1 MPDSPL
7 PRRGRGLAAR
17 AAGSRAAPVLAAA
30 GAMLLLTAVR
40 AGAAPADDGD
50 HGDIRIHKAGTAFTD
65 ERDERTVCGFHLA
78 AVGFDTAEGA
88 TWAIERRPTGSEA
101 DGLDGTLALR
111 SGAGHTLP
119 LSLPD
124 GDYKLTWRISGGSG
138 TGRYKTFGVDC
149 GKPEPARA
157 SGSPGTPAATGAAA
171 PDASAAPPSGAAAV
185 SSDAPPAGDP
195 PTDDSSSPD
204 IADVSTMGT
213 ATAVGLVAVSTAVYF
228 RLLRRRSDEM
238 PGS

>member
-7 PRRGRGLAAR
+7 PRRGLGLPAR
-17 AAGSRAAPVLAAA
+17 PAGSRAAPVLATA

-88 TWAIERRPTGSEA
+88 TWAIERQPPGSEA

-124 GDYKLTWRISGGSG
+124 GAYKLTWRISGGSG
-138 TGRYKTFGVDC
+138 IGRYKTFGVDC
-149 GKPEPARA
+149 GEPEPAGA

-171 PDASAAPPSGAAAV
+171 QDASAAPPSSAAAV
-185 SSDAPPAGDP
+185 SDTPPSGDP
-195 PTDDSSSPD
+195 PTGGSASPD
-204 IADVSTMGT
+204 IADVSAMGT